1 MNIRILALP
10 LFCAA
15 SVAAFSAQAADLA
28 EVYGRALQNDPLIR
42 EAEANRLATLES
54 KPQALSSLLPQLSAG
69 ADYVSNDTEDNGEFF
84 FNGNFVPGTQKGD
97 TG

>member
-42 EAEANRLATLES
+42 EAEANRSRLNASTVNEAS
-54 KPQALSSLLPQLSAG
+54 
-69 ADYVSNDTEDNGEFF
+69 T
-84 FNGNFVPGTQKGD
+84 VP
-97 TG
+97 